1 MRRLVYLVPLTVF
14 LALAIWLAV
23 PLLEGRDPSALPSA
37 LIDQAMPSTDLPGIP
52 GRARDA
58 SGLTDADLLAGKPI
72 LVNVFASWCL
82 PCLAEH
88 PLLMGL
94 SDDGVTIHAINYRDD
109 PADSADWL
117 ARHGDPF
124 DRVGLDRDGRAGID
138 WGVTGVPE
146 TFVIDADGRIRYRF
160 AGPLT
165 PAILD
170 RDIRPL
176 LASLDQ

>member
-14 LALAIWLAV
+14 VALAIWLAV
-23 PLLEGRDPSALPSA
+23 PLLEGRDPAALPSA
-37 LIDQAMPSTDLPGIP
+37 LIDQAVPSTDLPGIP
-52 GRARDA
+52 GRTRDA
-58 SGLTDADLLAGKPI
+58 RGLTDADLLAGEPI

-109 PADSADWL
+109 PADSAEWL

-124 DRVGLDRDGRAGID
+124 ARVGLDRDGRAGVD

-146 TFVIDADGRIRYRF
+146 TFVVDADGRIRYRF

-165 PAILD
+165 PAVLD

-176 LASLDQ
+176 LASFGQ

>member
-1 MRRLVYLVPLTVF
+1 M
-14 LALAIWLAV
+14 
-23 PLLEGRDPSALPSA
+23 
-37 LIDQAMPSTDLPGIP
+37 
-52 GRARDA
+52 
-58 SGLTDADLLAGKPI
+58 
-72 LVNVFASWCL
+72 
-82 PCLAEH
+82 
-88 PLLMGL
+88 
-94 SDDGVTIHAINYRDD
+94 TIHAINYRDD
-109 PADSADWL
+109 PADAADWL

-124 DRVGLDRDGRAGID
+124 AHVGLDRDGRAGVD

-176 LASLDQ
+176 LASLGQ